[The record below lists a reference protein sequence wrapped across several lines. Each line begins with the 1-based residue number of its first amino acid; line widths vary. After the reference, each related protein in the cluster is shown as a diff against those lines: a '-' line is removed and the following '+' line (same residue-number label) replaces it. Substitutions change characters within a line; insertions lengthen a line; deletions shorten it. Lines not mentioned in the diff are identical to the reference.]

1 MPIAIA
7 IDTGGVIPVIFQ
19 CDSAADLLAKRRE
32 MVFAPDLQDVDA
44 ARAWLTSL
52 PGPSGWYE
60 TTGEAQAV
68 LARMQY
74 EADMTP
80 TQIAEAR
87 ARLGLSR
94 ASFATAIG
102 IGGNGNTRHKRI
114 FWIEIGKVQLNPSA
128 TRALRALL
136 VAHDMRD
143 KKDPQS

>member
-1 MPIAIA
+1 
-7 IDTGGVIPVIFQ
+7 
-19 CDSAADLLAKRRE
+19 

-44 ARAWLTSL
+44 ARAWLASL

-60 TTGEAQAV
+60 TAGEAQAA
-68 LARMQY
+68 LARMQH

-87 ARLGLSR
+87 ARLGLSG
-94 ASFATAIG
+94 ASFATAID
-102 IGGNGNTRHKRI
+102 IGGNANTRHKRI
-114 FWIEIGKVQLNPSA
+114 FEIEIGKCLLNPTA